1 MPWKLCYIYIKPYLK
16 TEKGD
21 RTETLTDIKFTN
33 HRYMIKLKNIITIL
47 WRVLSKPN
55 SKVLYFCFK
64 LKAWNVKQ
72 VILAMKWFS
81 HSTHFVVL
89 KWMLKDGI
97 ETKLMFWSILFWLE
111 GWGGRGLG
119 VTVFPSYFY
128 LKKKIGKKR
137 IIIYSLWEG
146 RKAFIDQFCWT
157 CNEREFYTIIWKCG
171 PVSNWSS
178 SGSQSYF
185 KGQLMRGMC
194 SHRLM
199 FC

>member
-1 MPWKLCYIYIKPYLK
+1 MKCK
-16 TEKGD
+16 TSYFSYEMIWSLNTFCCIEMDVEGLYWNKINV
-21 RTETLTDIKFTN
+21 LIDI
-33 HRYMIKLKNIITIL
+33 
-47 WRVLSKPN
+47 VLIGG
-55 SKVLYFCFK
+55 V
-64 LKAWNVKQ
+64 
-72 VILAMKWFS
+72 
-81 HSTHFVVL
+81 
-89 KWMLKDGI
+89 
-97 ETKLMFWSILFWLE
+97 
-111 GWGGRGLG
+111 GGRGLG

-128 LKKKIGKKR
+128 LKKIGKKR
-137 IIIYSLWEG
+137 IIIYSLSEG
-146 RKAFIDQFCWT
+146 RKPLIDQFCWT